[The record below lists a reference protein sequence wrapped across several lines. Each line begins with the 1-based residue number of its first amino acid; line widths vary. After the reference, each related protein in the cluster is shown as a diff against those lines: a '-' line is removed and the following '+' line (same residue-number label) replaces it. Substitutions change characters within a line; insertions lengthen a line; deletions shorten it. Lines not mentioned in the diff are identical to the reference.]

1 MSTPRFLVVD
11 KPVGVTSHDV
21 VAVVRAITGEK
32 KVGHTGTLDPF
43 ATGALALALGP
54 ATRLV
59 QYLDESVKIYDMTI
73 QLGAATDTGD
83 PTGTVIL
90 EAPVPALEVGQVEEV
105 LAGFVGDRMQRP
117 PAYSAVKLNGRPLY
131 SYARQGEQV
140 EVPAR
145 PITVRDLRLVSLE
158 GSALRVM
165 LTCSRGTYARVLAEE
180 IGVALGTCG
189 HLSALSRVR
198 TGPFHLDDALTMPQ
212 LGEIVALE
220 PGRTWQ
226 DVLLAQ
232 GRPRDQ
238 RPRWRSRQDVL
249 EALRPFVRPALAC
262 LGHLPLVDVPD
273 SELQRA
279 RSGTLPSRLPPGLR
293 PGGRYLVV
301 NGAEIVAVADIGPRG
316 PRVVCGLGGEA

>member
-1 MSTPRFLVVD
+1 
-11 KPVGVTSHDV
+11 
-21 VAVVRAITGEK
+21 
-32 KVGHTGTLDPF
+32 
-43 ATGALALALGP
+43 
-54 ATRLV
+54 
-59 QYLDESVKIYDMTI
+59 
-73 QLGAATDTGD
+73 
-83 PTGTVIL
+83 VIA
-90 EAPVPALEVGQVEEV
+90 EAPVPELDAAGIEAVLVGF
-105 LAGFVGDRMQRP
+105 LGDRMQRP
-117 PAYSAVKLNGRPLY
+117 PAYSAVKLHGRPLY
-131 SYARQGEQV
+131 SYARQGETV

-145 PITVRDLRLVSLE
+145 PITVRDLRLVSVE

-198 TGPFHLDDALTMPQ
+198 TGPFHLDDALSMPA
-212 LGEIVALE
+212 LGEMVGLE

-238 RPRWRSRQDVL
+238 RPRWRPRQDVL
-249 EALRPFVRPALAC
+249 ESLRPYFRPALAC

-279 RSGTLPSRLPPGLR
+279 RSGTLPSRLPSGLK

-301 NGAEIVAVADIGPRG
+301 NGAEIVAVAEIGPRG
-316 PRVVCGLGGEA
+316 PRVVCGLGSEA